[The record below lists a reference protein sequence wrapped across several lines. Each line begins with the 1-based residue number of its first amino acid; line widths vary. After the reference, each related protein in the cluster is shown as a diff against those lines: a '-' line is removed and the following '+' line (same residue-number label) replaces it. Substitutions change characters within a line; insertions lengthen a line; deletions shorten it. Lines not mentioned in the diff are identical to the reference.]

1 MKRSVASLTLL
12 LIVASA
18 SGALTQETDETDEL
32 EVLPLRI
39 EAVETRAY
47 PEIQLIVS
55 VPPQLIGEDI
65 PADGFAILDGAS
77 LIAPTVERLSND
89 DLEVVLVLDTSGS
102 MAGSPLSEAKAA
114 AKVFT
119 SQITDGVK
127 IAVVG
132 FGDQPEVISPFTT
145 DIEQIDG
152 AIDSLVAGGETALY
166 DGIITAAELFD
177 PSNEARRS
185 VITLS
190 DGGDTVSIAS
200 LGDAIVELLGVGADF
215 YAIGLD
221 TSESDS
227 EALSRLAI
235 ASDGQLVAANDPG
248 ALAAIFNEIASGLV
262 NRYELTYTTESY
274 GSNEVVVAI
283 SSAGILAQGSSR
295 TVFPPAPP
303 TAPPD
308 TEPIPL
314 TLEPE
319 AVPLPEPSTHLDP
332 GLLGNPIILVGGSA
346 AVFLAA
352 ALLLGLAFTA
362 GRESPLKDKKWAPS
376 AEEATGAL
384 SGAVNRA
391 IIFADNAL
399 KKRDSNQG
407 LASLLERAGS
417 KLRPGEF
424 IMLAASGATVAFAI
438 GYLVSG
444 WVPAIIAAVV
454 VLAGSRVPLEVRAAK
469 RQAAFADQL
478 GDNLQLIASS
488 VRAGYGLL
496 HAIDAVAEEA
506 LPPTSDEFNRLV
518 AEINLG
524 RDTGEALAATAERIR
539 SEDFKWVVE
548 AMDVHREVGGDLSEL
563 LDRVAETIR
572 DRAKLRRK
580 VSALTAEGRISATIL
595 LILPFAI
602 GAMITAINP
611 EFMNEFVSTTIG
623 KLMLGGGLVLMAI
636 GTFWMRRVIRIDY

>member
-1 MKRSVASLTLL
+1 MKRSIASLALL
-12 LIVASA
+12 LIIASA
-18 SGALTQETDETDEL
+18 SGAMAQETEEAQES

-39 EAVETRAY
+39 EAVETRGY

-102 MAGSPLSEAKAA
+102 MAGSALSEAKAA

-119 SQITDGVK
+119 SQIPNGVK

-132 FGDQPEVISPFTT
+132 FGDQPRIISPFTT
-145 DIEQIDG
+145 DITQTDA
-152 AIDSLVAGGETALY
+152 AIDNLVAGGETALY
-166 DGIITAAELFD
+166 DAIIAAAELFD
-177 PSNEARRS
+177 PSLEARRS
-185 VITLS
+185 VVTLS
-190 DGGDTVSIAS
+190 DGGDTVSIAP
-200 LGDAIVELLGVGADF
+200 LGDAIIQLLDVGADF

-235 ASDGQLVAANDPG
+235 ASDGRVVAADDPG

-274 GSNEVVVAI
+274 GANEIVVAI
-283 SSAGILAQGSSR
+283 SSAGVLAQGSSR
-295 TVFPPAPP
+295 TTFPPPPPAP
-303 TAPPD
+303 
-308 TEPIPL
+308 TEPEPVPL
-314 TLEPE
+314 KLEPE
-319 AVPLPEPSTHLDP
+319 PVPLPEASTHLDP
-332 GLLGNPIILVGGSA
+332 GLLGNPVVLVAGSA
-346 AVFLAA
+346 AVFLAS
-352 ALLLGLAFTA
+352 ALLLGLAFTS
-362 GRESPLKDKKWAPS
+362 GRKSPLKDNNWAPS
-376 AEEATGAL
+376 SDEVTSAL
-384 SGAVNRA
+384 SGVVNRA
-391 IIFADNAL
+391 ILFADNAL
-399 KKRDSNQG
+399 KKRDPNQG

-424 IMLAASGATVAFAI
+424 IMLAASGATIAFAI
-438 GYLVSG
+438 AYLAFG
-444 WVPAIIAAVV
+444 WIPAIIAAAL
-454 VLAGSRVPLEVRAAK
+454 VLVGSRVPFEIRATK

-496 HAIDAVAEEA
+496 HAIDAVADEA

-548 AMDVHREVGGDLSEL
+548 AMDIHRQVGGNLSEL

-602 GAMITAINP
+602 GGMITVLSP
-611 EFMNEFVSTTIG
+611 EFMEEFVTTSIG
-623 KLMLGGGLVLMAI
+623 KGMLGGGLLLMTI
-636 GTFWMRRVIRIDY
+636 GFFWMRRVIRIDY